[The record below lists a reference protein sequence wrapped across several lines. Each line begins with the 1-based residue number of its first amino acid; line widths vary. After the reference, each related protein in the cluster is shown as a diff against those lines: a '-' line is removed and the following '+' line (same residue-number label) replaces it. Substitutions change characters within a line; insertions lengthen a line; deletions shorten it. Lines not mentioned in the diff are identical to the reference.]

1 LRSCGGRVATRR
13 FLAKKA
19 AGRGGGGKK
28 GSGTPKK
35 GPAAIKARGAMPVS
49 KAGKQGSNTGK
60 SSGAAAREAAP
71 TATSTAKAA
80 AAAEAAASAKS
91 PPVGGGGGFT
101 KSEMLAARKAR
112 KASVTAK
119 TAAAAATAKAAAPA
133 ATAGAGRAGGAGG
146 AASAAGAGG
155 AKAQGKW
162 GWGTRLLAGTSVGLA
177 ALGIAWQ
184 LKPDEMRKLLDD
196 SPIDHFFIWFMGKW
210 ALYSSPV
217 KEKLLLDCPLPP
229 GALPP
234 PTLVLDLEGTL
245 LGTIYT
251 RKKGWRVAKRPGLDA
266 FLKEMSQLYEIVV
279 FTDSMGGLADEWI
292 TQMDPQGTIS
302 QRVYRDGTR
311 YIDGKYVKDLSALNR
326 PLEQTLIIDDNA
338 DCISM
343 QPENAIKVKPFSLED
358 GSDPTADTVLYDLAP
373 FLRALATQGVADFRD
388 VLRPHVGE
396 DSNAVVADFRSKLG
410 WGVC

>member
-1 LRSCGGRVATRR
+1 LRSCGGRVGPRR

-19 AGRGGGGKK
+19 GGGKK
-28 GSGTPKK
+28 GGGTPKK
-35 GPAAIKARGAMPVS
+35 GPAAIKARGAVPVS
-49 KAGKQGSNTGK
+49 KAGKLGSK
-60 SSGAAAREAAP
+60 SGGAAARAAAA
-71 TATSTAKAA
+71 TTTTSTAKAA
-80 AAAEAAASAKS
+80 AAEATASVKP

-133 ATAGAGRAGGAGG
+133 AGAGAGRAGGAGG
-146 AASAAGAGG
+146 AAGAAAAGAGG
-155 AKAQGKW
+155 AKRQGKW
-162 GWGTRLLAGTSVGLA
+162 GWGTKFLAGTSVGLA

-311 YIDGKYVKDLSALNR
+311 YIHGKYVKDLSALNR

-343 QPENAIKVKPFSLED
+343 QPENAVKVKAFSLED

-373 FLRALATQGVADFRD
+373 FLRALATQVH
-388 VLRPHVGE
+388 L
-396 DSNAVVADFRSKLG
+396 
-410 WGVC
+410 